1 MSLSLLLDENI
12 EHEAMH
18 RLENYGHDV
27 EHIDL
32 HEDLQKGDP
41 DRRLARYSVETDR
54 IIVSYDTDW
63 VTEFSESE
71 YHCALVV
78 DDQSLSA
85 RQVAQIVHNMSEVY
99 PESEFVGLQK
109 IGRTWL

>member
-12 EHEAMH
+12 EHEAIH
-18 RLENYGHDV
+18 RLEQYGHDV
-27 EHIDL
+27 EHIDV
-32 HEDLQKGDP
+32 HDELQKGDS
-41 DRRLARYSVETDR
+41 DRRLARYSLATER

-63 VTEFSESE
+63 ITDFSEDE

-85 RQVAQIVHNMSEVY
+85 QQVARIVHSMSEVY
-99 PESEFVGLQK
+99 TVSEFVGLQK
-109 IGRTWL
+109 IGRNWL

>member
-18 RLENYGHDV
+18 RLTNYGYDV

-32 HEDLQKGDP
+32 HDDLGKGDP
-41 DRRLARYSVETDR
+41 DRRLARYSLETKR

-63 VTEFSESE
+63 VTEFSEDE
-71 YHCALVV
+71 YHCAFVV

-85 RQVAQIVHNMSEVY
+85 RQVAQIVHNMSKIY

-109 IGRTWL
+109 IGRNWL

>member
-12 EHEAMH
+12 EHEALH
-18 RLENYGHDV
+18 RLENYDHDV

-32 HEDLQKGDP
+32 HDDLRKGDP
-41 DRRLARYSVETDR
+41 DRQLARYSIETER

-63 VTEFSESE
+63 VTEFSEDE
-71 YHCALVV
+71 YYCALVV

-85 RQVAQIVHNMSEVY
+85 QQVAQIVHNMSEVY

-109 IGRTWL
+109 VGRNWL